1 MKMKNNDQAMNFY
14 NSVNDTKPSKQ
25 ISLSELYQ
33 TVKNGTNGIKDIVT
47 EVRKYD
53 KSNADDKK
61 IINKLKSV
69 LPAVHIPMGGKNPT
83 KTLTN
88 ISKDALSGFV
98 YFDIDNIQNLKEV
111 KKELSNSSK
120 ISMVWFS
127 ASGTGL
133 GVIVECDWVGDLIN
147 FKSDLNEQYQQITK
161 YLWNVMGFGH
171 IEIDPKA
178 NRINQVNYISY
189 DIDAHYNQNAD
200 CEVVKPDNLI
210 IKTTSQENN
219 ASARPNKN
227 QTTIQKPT
235 TQLNNTLTKDI
246 LDDLV
251 MQIEC
256 DEKDNK
262 VWISSASGTSAINL
276 LTARAVQ
283 YGIEP
288 KDVLIYMQQYTI
300 HSDKDKVFDLKAAE
314 SWSRGALYS
323 ANFKK
328 QLYNYSPI
336 LNSDAIMLK
345 QNQYLADVFDY
356 KLFKSEGSNNV
367 KAVIIA
373 STGMGKNYAI
383 VQNSIKNKTI
393 IVVPYNSLVD
403 SVIKDAQSINYSITK
418 QQILDREKFDL
429 EKGFNIFAPLSEAA
443 MKIEVEK
450 INKTNAPIKFVRFD
464 QYATD
469 EEKTI
474 ALSSNNLI
482 ITTNESL
489 PRVVEQLKKETNNTE
504 FLNEYLLVVDEVHI
518 YSYSK
523 WRENAYTRA
532 KPITDVLDIIGEFAN
547 VIAMTGTYS
556 DNPIKAFENF
566 KVVKFKYEV
575 EPIVRSFGYVKRGD
589 GKVVD
594 EDLKIVNYFKKQG
607 YFPIIYKNDKKQD
620 GWLGDIKKTAKS
632 TYDWNFGD
640 VNSDSK
646 IKTPEYYKDVVIDR
660 NIDKSKYDGIIITSI
675 MKQGVST
682 NIKINKGDE
691 NKVVYIINASS
702 NFGGID
708 SDEIQQIANRVR
720 NATEVCICL
729 VYPHSTKII
738 SINHNL
744 SKFDYFYTL
753 GNLKTGQLNKNE
765 EYNKDGVADLAYGQR
780 KIFQKFELKNF
791 SRDVNGKFE
800 ISDLYLAQE
809 LAATKSIKEFCS
821 PVYMGWLG
829 FEKFGWNYLGLLN
842 LNIDLILCDHS
853 EHQAIAKE
861 IKFQKAVDF
870 SDGIDFVCTMFE
882 EVYKN
887 TDISEFNK
895 FLNNILKGGK
905 LEDGSEVGDGFK
917 KAVLVAMSVQSK
929 FKNLVDYKVVKD
941 LITTMTNNKVSSKVL
956 DMLNVYIIYKDLNLK
971 VELTTNREKL
981 YAKCFEA
988 IENFEIPVDLFVNR
1002 LEAINSLNLIE
1013 FVELYPIIET
1023 NTDAKKSKFVELLVV
1038 SFFEI
1043 CEKGKNKITRKNT
1056 YKMTR
1061 IDLYDLFIL
1070 NGF

>member
-1 MKMKNNDQAMNFY
+1 MKTKNNDQSMNFY
-14 NSVNDTKPSKQ
+14 KSVNDTKPTKQ
-25 ISLSELYQ
+25 ISLSDLYQ
-33 TVKNGTNGIKDIVT
+33 TVKNGTNGIKEIVT

-61 IINKLKSV
+61 IINKLKSG

-98 YFDIDNIQNLKEV
+98 YFDIDNIPNLKEV

-147 FKSDLNEQYQQITK
+147 FKADLNEQYQQITK
-161 YLWNVMGFGH
+161 YLWSSMGFGH

-200 CEVVKPDNLI
+200 CEVAKPDNLI

-251 MQIEC
+251 RQIEC

-276 LTARAVQ
+276 LTSRAVQ

-323 ANFKK
+323 SNFKK

-336 LNSDAIMLK
+336 LNADAIMLK
-345 QNQYLADVFDY
+345 QNQYLSDVFDY

-418 QQILDREKFDL
+418 KKVVEKF
-429 EKGFNIFAPLSEAA
+429 EKVFNIFSDNTDKEID
-443 MKIEVEK
+443 KEVEK

-489 PRVVEQLKKETNNTE
+489 PNVVNQLIKEKH
-504 FLNEYLLVVDEVHI
+504 NEEIFEDYLLVVDEVHI
-518 YSYSK
+518 YAYSK
-523 WRENAYTRA
+523 WKENSYTKK
-532 KPITDVLDIIGEFAN
+532 KPITDVLEYVALFQN

-607 YFPIIYKNDKKQD
+607 YFPIIYKNDKKQE
-620 GWLGDIKKTAKS
+620 GWLGDFKKTAKS
-632 TYDWNFGD
+632 AFDYNFAD
-640 VNSDSK
+640 VNADSK
-646 IKTPEYYKDVVIDR
+646 IKNPEYYKEVVIDR

-691 NKVVYIINASS
+691 NKVVYIINSYS
-702 NFGGID
+702 RFGGID

-729 VYPHSTKII
+729 VYSVGAEILP
-738 SINHNL
+738 INNNH
-744 SKFDYFYTL
+744 SKFDYNYTL
-753 GNLKTGQLNKNE
+753 DYLKTYQFDRNND
-765 EYNKDGVADLAYGQR
+765 YNNGGISDLTYGMR
-780 KIFQKFELKNF
+780 KRFQKLEVQNF
-791 SRDVNGKFE
+791 SIFRNGNFQM
-800 ISDLYLAQE
+800 SDLYLSQE
-809 LAATKSIKEFCS
+809 LALIRSSKEFSS
-821 PVYMGWLG
+821 PVYLGWLG

-842 LNIDLILCDHS
+842 LNMDLIICDHS

-887 TDISEFNK
+887 ADISEFNK
-895 FLNNILKGGK
+895 FLNKILKDGK

-917 KAVLVAMSVQSK
+917 KAVLAAMSVQSK
-929 FKNLVDYKVVKD
+929 FKNLIDYKVVKD

-956 DMLNVYIIYKDLNLK
+956 EMLNTYAIYKEIKKMDKYN
-971 VELTTNREKL
+971 TNREKL

-1002 LEAINSLNLIE
+1002 LEAINSLNLLE

-1023 NTDAKKSKFVELLVV
+1023 NTDTKKSKFVELLVC

-1043 CEKGKNKITRKNT
+1043 FEKGKHKVTRKNT

-1061 IDLYDLFIL
+1061 IDLYDFFIL